1 MEVKEYE
8 RYKEKLEA
16 LKAKQAK
23 IDGGIEAI
31 MKQLKAQ
38 GIDSIEDAKIKLEE
52 LRKQMDE
59 TEKRYD
65 ESLEELKGLHTWQF
79 L

>member
-59 TEKRYD
+59 TEKRYY
-65 ESLEELKGLHTWQF
+65 ESLEELKGLYTWQF